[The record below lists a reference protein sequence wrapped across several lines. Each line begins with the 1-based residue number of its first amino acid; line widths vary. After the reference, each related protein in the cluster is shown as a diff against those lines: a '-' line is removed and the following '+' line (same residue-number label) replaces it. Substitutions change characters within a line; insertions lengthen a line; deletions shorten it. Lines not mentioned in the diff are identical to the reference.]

1 MMHAMIL
8 AAGRGERMRPLTD
21 SVPKPLLPAAGKPLL
36 QYHLEALARAGF
48 GDIVINHGPQG
59 ARIEAA
65 FGTGER
71 FGVRIR
77 YSAEGEIPLDTGGG
91 ILKALSLLGTA
102 PFLVVNAD
110 VHTDFD
116 FATLPREPA
125 GLAHLVLVDNP
136 SHHPEGDFALHG
148 HRVRTTGP
156 VLFTYA
162 GIAVFRPELL
172 RDRSERIF
180 PLAPVLR
187 SMATADQVT
196 GELYRGRWTDVG
208 TPGRLAA
215 LNRELT
221 GQPV

>member
-21 SVPKPLLPAAGKPLL
+21 TVPKPLLRAAGKPLL

-59 ARIEAA
+59 GRIEAA
-65 FGTGER
+65 FGSGER

-77 YSAEGEIPLDTGGG
+77 YSAEGETPLDTGGG
-91 ILKALSLLGTA
+91 IRHALPLLGAA

-110 VHTDFD
+110 VNTDFD

-136 SHHPEGDFALHG
+136 SHHREGDFALHG
-148 HRVRTTGP
+148 DRVRTAGP
-156 VLFTYA
+156 VRYTYA
-162 GIAVFRPELL
+162 GIAVFRPEML
-172 RDRSERIF
+172 RNLAERVF

-187 SMATADQVT
+187 SMATADQVS
-196 GELYRGRWTDVG
+196 GEIYRGRWIDVG
-208 TPGRLAA
+208 TPARLEA
-215 LNRELT
+215 LNIEL
-221 GQPV
+221 GGRRS